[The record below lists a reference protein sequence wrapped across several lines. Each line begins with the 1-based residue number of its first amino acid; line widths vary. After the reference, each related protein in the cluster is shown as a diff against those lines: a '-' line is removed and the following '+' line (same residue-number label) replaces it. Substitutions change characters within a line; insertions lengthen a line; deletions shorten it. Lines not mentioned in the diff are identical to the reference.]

1 MQSRASP
8 KQAKLAKPK
17 DPSKTKGRARGKE
30 AVSELIGS
38 IQSHGEGTR
47 GRGQGVGER
56 TSGVVTWIQE
66 GEPSKAEGC
75 PIRALVAANSIVRVI
90 RIVEFGRPSIH
101 PRTMLRSGGGAAML
115 RKQVAS
121 LVSGAISPSAT
132 GAAVSSQQIIA
143 RRGFAAGAGKAQ
155 AKQDDV
161 QVPLPMYGV
170 TGKYA
175 SALYVTAV
183 RGNVLEPVEQE
194 LKSVVGAADHDSV
207 FGQFMKDPSVPKD
220 VRMKAIQDLFGKQ
233 SSYSDVTKNFLAVLA
248 ENGRLREIQ
257 KISTAYSELVLAHRG
272 EVQATITA
280 ALELT
285 PEELEGIKGALKGH
299 LKPGQVLKVEQK
311 VDRSIIGGIVVDI
324 LDKHIDL
331 SIDTQ
336 IKQMEK
342 VLAENL

>member
-1 MQSRASP
+1 
-8 KQAKLAKPK
+8 
-17 DPSKTKGRARGKE
+17 
-30 AVSELIGS
+30 
-38 IQSHGEGTR
+38 
-47 GRGQGVGER
+47 
-56 TSGVVTWIQE
+56 
-66 GEPSKAEGC
+66 
-75 PIRALVAANSIVRVI
+75 
-90 RIVEFGRPSIH
+90 
-101 PRTMLRSGGGAAML
+101 MLRSGGGAAML
-115 RKQVAS
+115 RKQLAS
-121 LVSGAISPSAT
+121 LVSMGAISPSAT
-132 GAAVSSQQIIA
+132 GAAAPAVSAQQILG
-143 RRGFAAGAGKAQ
+143 RRGFAAGASKAQ
-155 AKQDDV
+155 PKQDDV

-233 SSYSDVTKNFLAVLA
+233 SSYLDITKNFLAVLA

-257 KISTAYSELVLAHRG
+257 KISNAYSELVLAHRG
-272 EVQATITA
+272 EVKATITA